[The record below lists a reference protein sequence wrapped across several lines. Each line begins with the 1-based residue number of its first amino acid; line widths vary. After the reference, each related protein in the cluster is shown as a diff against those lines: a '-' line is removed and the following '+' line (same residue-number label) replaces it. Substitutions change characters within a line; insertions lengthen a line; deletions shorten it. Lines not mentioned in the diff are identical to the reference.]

1 MSKKTL
7 YEIREYIGSEYS
19 RSLGSYLR
27 PYRRA
32 AKIARR
38 LKKQGRDIV
47 LIGMKVNLTTEQ
59 ESRYQFTLRAWV
71 DIVPTC
77 DK

>member
-7 YEIREYIGSEYS
+7 YDIREYVGSEYS

-27 PYRRA
+27 PYRQA

-38 LKKQGRDIV
+38 LKQRGRDIV
-47 LIGMKVNLTTEQ
+47 LVGIEVNLTTDQ
-59 ESRYQFTLRAWV
+59 QAQYKFTCNSWI
-71 DIVPTC
+71 DIVPTR
-77 DK
+77 DE